1 MSRVGNRILTVPD
14 QTEVLIRGTS
24 VEIKGKLGTLTLEH
38 SPLIAVSLNQNL
50 LVTSRANEEKS
61 TKQLH
66 GTTNSLIKSML
77 DGVNQGFRKEIE
89 IKGVGY
95 RASLQGSKL
104 TLSVGY
110 SHPIVLDVFPDVKVE
125 VPKPSIVIV
134 SGIDKQRVGQMAA
147 IIRQV
152 RRPNPYSGKGIMYKD
167 EKIRRKEGKTAS
179 K

>member
-1 MSRVGNRILTVPD
+1 MSRVGNRILTIPD
-14 QTEVLIRGTS
+14 QTEVLIRGTT
-24 VEIKGKLGTLTLEH
+24 VEVKGKLGALTLDH
-38 SPLIAVSLNQNL
+38 SPLIAVSVNQNL

-77 DGVNQGFRKEIE
+77 DGVNLGFRKEIE

-110 SHPIVLDVFPDVKVE
+110 SHPIVLDIFPDVKIE

-167 EKIRRKEGKTAS
+167 EKNS
-179 K
+179 S